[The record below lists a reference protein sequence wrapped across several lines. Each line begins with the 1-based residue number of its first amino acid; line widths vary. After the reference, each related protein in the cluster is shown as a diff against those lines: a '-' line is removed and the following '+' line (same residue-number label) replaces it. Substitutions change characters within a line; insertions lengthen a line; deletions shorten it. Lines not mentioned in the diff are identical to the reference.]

1 MTSSIDSSATVEVE
15 NLDMFVKL
23 LTQWHETKVKVLE
36 HMLQIPEGTEV
47 EYAESESKPLSG
59 DLHQGFIIG
68 LTVALS
74 ELGIL
79 PFVTQSEATPA
90 PDEATA

>member
-1 MTSSIDSSATVEVE
+1 MTSDNETLEVE
-15 NLDMFVKL
+15 TLDMFVKL
-23 LTQWHETKVKVLE
+23 LTQWHASKVKVLE

-47 EYAESESKPLSG
+47 EYAGLNSKPLTG
-59 DLHQGFIIG
+59 ELHLGFIIG

-79 PFVTQSEATPA
+79 PFVTESETNDNLHEPQAA
-90 PDEATA
+90 A

>member
-1 MTSSIDSSATVEVE
+1 MTDSSDTLEVE
-15 NLDMFVKL
+15 SLDMFVKL
-23 LTQWHETKVKVLE
+23 LTQWHASKVKVLE

-47 EYAESESKPLSG
+47 EYGDMASKPLSG
-59 DLHQGFIIG
+59 DLHQGFLIG

-79 PFVTQSEATPA
+79 PFVTQT
-90 PDEATA
+90 DEAAA